1 VASQFVPTF
10 IPTSLKNLPFESAG
24 EVSIELACALLASL
38 SLEEIQSKIDSH
50 FHELTLG
57 YRTAPKRHQSLHNLL
72 EWSYDLLPP
81 AEQKALTELSIFPRS
96 FVLDSAIKLLQLDDS
111 SAIGLLTSLARKSLI
126 VPNDGESPS
135 SYRMLE
141 TTRAFARQKLNQTGR
156 RKEIARRHAEH
167 ISDLFGLY
175 DPTDLGLHRKL
186 VTGLLDD
193 QRAALEWALSPEGDL
208 RIASKLTINGAPVL
222 FGMGLETER
231 VAQFE
236 RTLIKVLS
244 ADETFDRERIE
255 LEKMELYDMTALSG
269 QPVSRDRRWSKIL
282 QFAQKRD
289 DVEFR
294 MSARYGLFLSHI
306 QAGRVDLALVQ
317 ARNMLEDAV
326 RVRGDGYIAMAHRM
340 SGLCNHTLGKHSE
353 AMQSVAALIGQ
364 HSRVTNSASQ
374 SAVLNFGLF
383 DHAIIKDVFIAR
395 ALLLGTRWHTA
406 GYAVSNSTAR
416 NERAHELAS
425 TLGHRLRI
433 LCQPRRFYKAARNRI
448 SPTRSIAGTTA
459 LLSHIVVIVTRA
471 TLTESPAP
479 NGA

>member
-294 MSARYGLFLSHI
+294 MSARYGLFLPHI

-317 ARNMLEDAV
+317 ARNMSKMRFAFA
-326 RVRGDGYIAMAHRM
+326 AMAT
-340 SGLCNHTLGKHSE
+340 S
-353 AMQSVAALIGQ
+353 
-364 HSRVTNSASQ
+364 
-374 SAVLNFGLF
+374 
-383 DHAIIKDVFIAR
+383 
-395 ALLLGTRWHTA
+395 RWHTECPGFA
-406 GYAVSNSTAR
+406 IIRSENIAKPCSR
-416 NERAHELAS
+416 W
-425 TLGHRLRI
+425 
-433 LCQPRRFYKAARNRI
+433 RR
-448 SPTRSIAGTTA
+448 
-459 LLSHIVVIVTRA
+459 
-471 TLTESPAP
+471 
-479 NGA
+479 